1 MPDPSTIPTSTLDD
15 TGSTVTPTELR
26 RRSARHAP
34 TTVFSDDDTSTT
46 WDGQTEIGSYVDD
59 GVLQGQPEG
68 VPLQVVIVIA
78 LSVFVTTYLF
88 F

>member
-1 MPDPSTIPTSTLDD
+1 MPTNTNTYTHDD
-15 TGSTVTPTELR
+15 SGSTVTPTELR
-26 RRSARHAP
+26 RRSTRGGA
-34 TTVFSDDDTSTT
+34 TTVFSDDDGST

-59 GVLQGQPEG
+59 GVLAGPQEG
-68 VPLQVVIVIA
+68 VPLQVVIVVA